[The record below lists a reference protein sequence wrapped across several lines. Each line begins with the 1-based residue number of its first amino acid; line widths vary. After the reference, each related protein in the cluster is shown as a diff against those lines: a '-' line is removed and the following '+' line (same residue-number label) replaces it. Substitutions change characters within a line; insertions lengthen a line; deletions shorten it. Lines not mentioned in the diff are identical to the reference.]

1 MAPVIMGAPDRPE
14 LAGELADSFCRTDPA
29 CARVFARTTFL
40 SDNRADLARISL
52 PTLVLECAHDAIAPR
67 EVGAYVHRHIDGSQ
81 LVTLD
86 TTGHC
91 PQLSAPDATAQ
102 AIAAF
107 AAAT

>member
-1 MAPVIMGAPDRPE
+1 
-14 LAGELADSFCRTDPA
+14 
-29 CARVFARTTFL
+29 
-40 SDNRADLARISL
+40 
-52 PTLVLECAHDAIAPR
+52 
-67 EVGAYVHRHIDGSQ
+67 VHEHIDRSE

-107 AAAT
+107 AGAT